1 MCNRV
6 ANAMFAAIHLNNLL
20 GTDTPRE
27 EVYLQCAMAFVL
39 GAPTRLPALTTY
51 KADRRVVH
59 QGGTM
64 LCASSGAAACGKRS
78 SCTRSTIRSQ

>member
-1 MCNRV
+1 MFTHFWFHYCFFNIVISSGSQATRDACACNRV

-39 GAPTRLPALTTY
+39 GAPT
-51 KADRRVVH
+51 V
-59 QGGTM
+59 
-64 LCASSGAAACGKRS
+64 
-78 SCTRSTIRSQ
+78 